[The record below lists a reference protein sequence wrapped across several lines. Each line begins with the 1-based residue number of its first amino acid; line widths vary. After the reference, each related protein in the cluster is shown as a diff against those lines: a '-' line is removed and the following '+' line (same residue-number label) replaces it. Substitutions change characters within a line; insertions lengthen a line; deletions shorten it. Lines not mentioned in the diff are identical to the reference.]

1 MIRDSCDPVRRRA
14 AVAVALILAA
24 ALPLAQGRQA
34 APAYYPGRFDW
45 QTRTPEQA
53 GVDAARL
60 KAAFEFAAANEN
72 PGNKDLAVDLATS
85 FGREPFDTP
94 IGPLAPR
101 GALSAIVV
109 KNGYVVGEW
118 GDTARVDMTFS
129 VTKSFLSTVVGL
141 MWQKGLIRD
150 VTDPVRGYMPT
161 PELFDGPHNS
171 KITWEHL
178 LRQTSDWQ
186 GTLWGKPDWADRPE
200 GKTPADWPNRPLSE
214 PGSRYK
220 YNDVRVNLL
229 ALAALQVAR
238 RPLPEILREE
248 IMEPI
253 GASSTWRWHGYENSW
268 IDLDGRKVQ
277 SMTGGG
283 HWGGGMFI
291 SGRDM
296 ARFGYLFLRN
306 GKWNDRQIVSEKWI
320 AMARTPGPANAGYG
334 YMNWFLNSG
343 PKPAFSSAPATAV
356 TFQGNGSNIV
366 YIDWENDLVVVVR
379 WIQQRAFNDFI
390 GQVLA
395 AVAPASR

>member
-1 MIRDSCDPVRRRA
+1 
-14 AVAVALILAA
+14 
-24 ALPLAQGRQA
+24 
-34 APAYYPGRFDW
+34 
-45 QTRTPEQA
+45 
-53 GVDAARL
+53 
-60 KAAFEFAAANEN
+60 
-72 PGNKDLAVDLATS
+72 
-85 FGREPFDTP
+85 
-94 IGPLAPR
+94 
-101 GALSAIVV
+101 
-109 KNGYVVGEW
+109 
-118 GDTARVDMTFS
+118 
-129 VTKSFLSTVVGL
+129 
-141 MWQKGLIRD
+141 
-150 VTDPVRGYMPT
+150 
-161 PELFDGPHNS
+161 
-171 KITWEHL
+171 
-178 LRQTSDWQ
+178 
-186 GTLWGKPDWADRPE
+186 
-200 GKTPADWPNRPLSE
+200 
-214 PGSRYK
+214 
-220 YNDVRVNLL
+220 
-229 ALAALQVAR
+229 
-238 RPLPEILREE
+238 
-248 IMEPI
+248 MEPI

-343 PKPAFSSAPATAV
+343 PKPAFPGAPATAV

-395 AVAPASR
+395 AVAPAVAGSEDGARRPARVRSASRRHRDRAGRIRRQACGARLLGRPVRPDGRRDGKQRHRRGAARRGGSGAGGARGELARQPPPARSRHRQRRRRTCAPSPRWCGAPGRARSRSPTAPIAIPITSPPAGCSSKASSTPGCAATTPTAMPGARAGPASTSSTIRRRRRSSSTSRSTTTSSGAPWHATSRSFRPPATGAVQTRLTTPLFQQLVESRDAQFGALAGVRFAEGIVVRGPVVRETLFSEAENQGARKT